1 MAAGPGPW
9 HADDMV
15 DHPSGG
21 GETLLA
27 APLLQRF
34 DALLGEP
41 DAGQVLASLDRELDW
56 QRPRLR
62 LYGREHPIPR
72 HQVWM
77 GSPDAR
83 YRYSGRD
90 FLPVPWHPRVARIR
104 DAVIARLA
112 RAGIDADF
120 NSVLLNRYADG
131 AERMGWHCDDEPEL
145 GPDPLIAAVSLGAGR
160 PLRFRWKH
168 RKHEAFNAW
177 LPHDS
182 LLLMGPGVQRELQ
195 HALLPRRIPGLRIS
209 LTFRRVAP

>member
-1 MAAGPGPW
+1 MAMPTW
-9 HADDMV
+9 
-15 DHPSGG
+15 
-21 GETLLA
+21 ERLLA
-27 APLLQRF
+27 TPPLYRCRGV
-34 DALLGEP
+34 LGEP
-41 DAGQVLASLDRELDW
+41 TASEILARLDTELEW

-77 GSPDAR
+77 GEPEAR

-90 FLPVPWHPRVARIR
+90 FTPLPWHPDVAALHERVDTLLRAR
-104 DAVIARLA
+104 
-112 RAGIDADF
+112 GIDAGF

-131 AERMGWHCDDEPEL
+131 DERMGWHSDDEPEL
-145 GPDPLIAAVSLGAGR
+145 GENPVIAAVTLGSER

-168 RKHEAFNAW
+168 GDSQPFNIW

-182 LLLMGPGVQRELQ
+182 LLLMGPGCQASLQ

-209 LTFRRVAP
+209 LTFRRVQFSVDPRR